1 MTVGCVG
8 GKAHIVFDYVKQNGV
23 GLDSLYKF
31 EEKTK
36 N

>member
-8 GKAHIVFDYVKQNGV
+8 GKAHIVFDYAKQNGI
-23 GLDSLYKF
+23 GLDSLYKY
-31 EEKTK
+31 EERTK